1 MVSNIHMALRARR
14 QLFCY
19 WEYRPINDFLL
30 DWLNQHRDYALYLIP
45 LIAFAEACPG
55 VGLVVSGVILLGVCT
70 TMYTQE
76 IATLWQMLPL
86 AFIGACLSDHLGF
99 YLGRWIGP
107 SFHGTKLAQRRKG
120 ILDKAEKLF
129 LDHGAFA
136 IIFGRLMTAIRSLI
150 PLLTG
155 VSGMGRLHY
164 SLVDIAACAMWTAGL
179 GLLVV
184 GLDNVIGSW

>member
-1 MVSNIHMALRARR
+1 M
-14 QLFCY
+14 
-19 WEYRPINDFLL
+19 L
-30 DWLNQHRDYALYLIP
+30 DWLNQNREYALYLIP
-45 LIAFAEACPG
+45 VIAFAEACPG
-55 VGLVVSGVILLGVCT
+55 IGLVVSGAILLGVCT
-70 TMYTQE
+70 TLYTQE
-76 IATLWQMLPL
+76 IASLAHMLPL

-107 SFHGTKLAQRRKG
+107 GFHETRLAQRRKD

-129 LDHGAFA
+129 RNYGAFA

-155 VSGMGRLHY
+155 VSGMSRLHY
-164 SLVDIAACAMWTAGL
+164 SIVDIIACAIWTAGL

-184 GLDNVIGSW
+184 GLDSVISNW